1 MSDDLLPPLDE
12 TGDADDLRQ
21 VLKLN
26 RFLPYRLN
34 HLAET
39 VSRSFSK
46 IYAGKYGI
54 GVPEW
59 RVVATLGEHHAMT
72 ARDISQA
79 TAMHKTKV
87 SRAVAALEQRRLIV
101 RGRNPDDQR
110 EQMLK
115 LSPEGCSMYEELIPE
130 ALAYSARLQE
140 ALTEE
145 QKVLLDDIFE
155 RLLTA
160 ASSAAPQ
167 NTDT

>member
-1 MSDDLLPPLDE
+1 MSEDPVPPLDQTCGE
-12 TGDADDLRQ
+12 DEIRP

-87 SRAVAALEQRRLIV
+87 SRAVAALEQRGLIV

-115 LSPEGCSMYEELIPE
+115 LSPEGCAMYEELIPE
-130 ALAYSARLQE
+130 ALVYSAKLQN

-145 QKVLLDDIFE
+145 QKALLDDIFE

-160 ASSAAPQ
+160 ASSTPRE
-167 NTDT
+167 